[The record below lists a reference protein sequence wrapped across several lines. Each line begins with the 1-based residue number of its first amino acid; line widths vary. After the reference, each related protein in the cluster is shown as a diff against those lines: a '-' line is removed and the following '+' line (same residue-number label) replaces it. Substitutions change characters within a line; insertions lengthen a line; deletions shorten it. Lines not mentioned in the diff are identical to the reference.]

1 MVKTSPKDVLKLA
14 RIIAAAEE
22 AKSKVDGIE
31 RAYEESETDEL
42 HEIQLEASSLLNIVI
57 DTAVELMR

>member
-1 MVKTSPKDVLKLA
+1 MVKTSPEDVLKLA
-14 RIIAAAEE
+14 RIIAAAGE

-31 RAYEESETDEL
+31 RAYEEYEL